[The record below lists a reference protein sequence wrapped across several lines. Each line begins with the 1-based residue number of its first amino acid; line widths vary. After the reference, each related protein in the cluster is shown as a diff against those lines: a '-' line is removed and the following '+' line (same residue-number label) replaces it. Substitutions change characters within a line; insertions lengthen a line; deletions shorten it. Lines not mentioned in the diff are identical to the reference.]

1 MNDFEKDC
9 LKLFRDDDVKV
20 KSYQL
25 VLKYKSG
32 KVKVQ
37 PLVADS
43 KSTAKYQA
51 REYIR
56 YGFAHIDND
65 ELVKATLE
73 ETNE

>member
-1 MNDFEKDC
+1 MTYQEVIDKG
-9 LKLFRDDDVKV
+9 DDMEV

-51 REYIR
+51 NEYIR

-65 ELVKATLE
+65 ELVKATLKE
-73 ETNE
+73 SK